1 MTDAD
6 LDKLEALARVATPG
20 EWRAW
25 ITRRRQPE
33 IYTDGGSSEQN
44 DKIAS
49 GVLRKADAAF
59 IAAANPA
66 TILDL
71 IASARRDA
79 EEIERLRAKLDRYE
93 GARVSDVSDEEAG
106 RMIKAFWATVE
117 QWSGE
122 EWNDEKAQRLGL
134 MNMGLMQAMAMA
146 AQSNAETFTYTA
158 NGVTHKGEP
167 IGDWTVTV
175 ARAAHTGEG

>member
-6 LDKLEALARVATPG
+6 LDKLEALAKSATQG

-59 IAAANPA
+59 IAGANPA

-79 EEIERLRAKLDRYE
+79 EEIERLKRELAAAD
-93 GARVSDVSDEEAG
+93 G
-106 RMIKAFWATVE
+106 RTADYRTVAINQGWNWATCNAYGRE
-117 QWSGE
+117 EYAKHRGE
-122 EWNDEKAQRLGL
+122 HVDACVLN
-134 MNMGLMQAMAMA
+134 A
-146 AQSNAETFTYTA
+146 AEAR
-158 NGVTHKGEP
+158 
-167 IGDWTVTV
+167 